1 MSMIVSKF
9 GGSSLC
15 DAAHIKKVAAI
26 LKSDSRRVVAVV
38 SAPGK
43 RSKEDTK
50 ITDSL
55 YACARLVQRNE
66 SCKDEFDLIRERF
79 ITIAKDLKIDGNIT
93 QALDEVY
100 ENISNGAGP
109 DYAAS
114 RGEYL
119 NGILISEYLGWS
131 FIDAFDVVSIEQDG
145 SVSEIT
151 YENMRKAIKEGE
163 HYVLPGFFGKGS
175 DKKVKT
181 FSRGGSDI
189 SGAIVAR
196 SLQDCLYENWT
207 DVSGISKAD
216 PRIISDAKVIETLT
230 YNEVRELA
238 AVGFNVFHEEAIAPV
253 REVGIP
259 IQVKNTNRPD
269 DKGTSIVASRDSSI
283 DPIVGITAKKEFYKI
298 SIHKTFLLKNPSRR
312 AGIELQLL
320 HAGFSLDFILS
331 GIDDLTYYA
340 QGSLVTQQ
348 AIDELI
354 VSLTHTFKLEEV
366 SITSGYAV
374 AAVTGV
380 GLMNEKKKVAQI
392 PLDLLNNNLDVEFV
406 KFGAS
411 PITALYGIK
420 EDQTKEVIHTI
431 YDALFR

>member
-55 YACARLVQRNE
+55 YKCARLVKE
-66 SCKDEFDLIRERF
+66 GKSCKDEFEVIRDRY
-79 ITIAKDLKIDGNIT
+79 ITIAKDLSINGNIT
-93 QALDEVY
+93 TALDEVY
-100 ENISNGAGP
+100 NNISNGAGP

-119 NGILISEYLGWS
+119 NGILISEYLGWD
-131 FIDAFDVVSIEQDG
+131 FIDAFDVVSIEADG
-145 SVSEIT
+145 TVSEST
-151 YENMRKAIKEGE
+151 YDTMRKAISNGK
-163 HYVLPGFFGKGS
+163 HYILPGFFGKGK
-175 DKKVKT
+175 DGKVKT

-196 SLQDCLYENWT
+196 SLKDCLYENWT

-253 REVGIP
+253 REAGIP

-269 DKGTSIVASRDSSI
+269 DKGTSIVASRDSKI
-283 DPIVGITAKKEFYKI
+283 DPIVGISAKKEYYKI
-298 SIHKTFLLKNPSRR
+298 SIHKLFLLKNPSRR

-320 HAGFSLDFILS
+320 HAGFALDFVLS
-331 GIDDLTYYA
+331 GIDDLTYFA
-340 QGSLVTQQ
+340 QGIDVTQKT
-348 AIDELI
+348 IDDLI

-366 SITSGYAV
+366 SIASGFAV

-380 GLMNEKKKVAQI
+380 GLMNEKKKVGQI
-392 PLDLLNNNLDVEFV
+392 PLALLDKHIDIEFI

-420 EDQTKEVIHTI
+420 EEDAKEVIHTL
-431 YDALFR
+431 YDVLFR